1 MKKKN
6 MWICQKHI
14 YGLCKLKIQL
24 TSAHTSVEVGTTF
37 KITKT
42 RHNGNSKILKFIDS
56 GR

>member
-1 MKKKN
+1 MG
-6 MWICQKHI
+6 ICQKHI